1 MNNAETPRAVAA
13 ERVVR
18 PLRERLKAVRGPWLG
33 DGHTRMHVAELLGV
47 LNERDALRDLAHHLR
62 HCRECGETD
71 IANCVDGARIWEA
84 AMHEAA

>member
-33 DGHTRMHVAELLGV
+33 DGHT
-47 LNERDALRDLAHHLR
+47 DANDL
-62 HCRECGETD
+62 
-71 IANCVDGARIWEA
+71 
-84 AMHEAA
+84 